1 MYKEADAAGN
11 ELLSVMFEMNN
22 ENNETASKNE
32 MKISLRS

>member
-1 MYKEADAAGN
+1 
-11 ELLSVMFEMNN
+11 MFEMNN